1 MKNRRQFLQ
10 ITAGAAVVNALG
22 AQPSS
27 TSPAGKLRKV
37 WVLSDLHSGLV
48 EGGKDGSEW
57 FSLACKDMQKDH
69 ADIAYAMTLG
79 DITHGGNELQL
90 KNYITTRDA
99 SVIKTWYEVAGNHE
113 YQGGKADLYQKL
125 IRSTDPYSVV
135 DGNLV
140 WIFLS
145 DEKAGVPGELM
156 PKSCDWLEAEL
167 AKHKGKNIIVCSHQ
181 GVKDTTFR
189 TDNAQRYLH
198 PADRIAEI
206 IAKSDIA
213 LWMSGH
219 EHHTPYSD
227 KHIAR
232 VKDTTYI
239 NVASM
244 HHAYKTGSSQSYL
257 LEFQS
262 GAKQIIARRREHDTQ
277 KFMPQFEVTI
287 PLRHAIELG

>member
-1 MKNRRQFLQ
+1 MKNRRQFIQLS
-10 ITAGAAVVNALG
+10 ASAAVAGTLG
-22 AQPSS
+22 AQQSS
-27 TSPAGKLRKV
+27 VSPAGKLRKV

-48 EGGKDGSEW
+48 EGGKDGAEW
-57 FSLACKDMQKDH
+57 FSLACKDMQKEH
-69 ADIAYAMTLG
+69 SDIAYALTLG
-79 DITHGGNELQL
+79 DITHGGKEQQL
-90 KNYITTRDA
+90 KNYITTRDG
-99 SVIKTWYEVAGNHE
+99 SGIRTWYEVAGNHE
-113 YQGGKADLYQKL
+113 YHGGNADLYIKS
-125 IRSTDPYSVV
+125 IRSTDPYAVV

-145 DEKAGVPGELM
+145 DEKAGVPGELT

-181 GVKDTTFR
+181 GAKDSTFR

-198 PADRIAEI
+198 PADRIAAI
-206 IAKSDIA
+206 MAKSDIA
-213 LWMSGH
+213 LWLSGH
-219 EHHTPYSD
+219 EHHTPYSE

-244 HHAYKTGSSQSYL
+244 HHAYKTGSSQSFL
-257 LEFQS
+257 LEFQA

-277 KFMPQFEVTI
+277 KFMPQFEVII
-287 PLRHAIELG
+287 PLLYAIELG